1 MDHPSDSK
9 RGGVCLYYEESLGV
23 KIIILSAL
31 NELQQADTEK
41 NKKSIEQVHW
51 ENRFNHKNHHH

>member
-9 RGGVCLYYEESLGV
+9 RGGVCLYYEESIGV

-31 NELQQADTEK
+31 SELQQSRHTK
-41 NKKSIEQVHW
+41 N
-51 ENRFNHKNHHH
+51 